1 MSGIIPVDDD
11 EELEGEL
18 YDDVGQIDDDIYE
31 VLPGLVP
38 AYIFMMHGYVAQI
51 SVTVFQSVVL
61 WRISPRNN
69 WEEGNK
75 YLLAR

>member
-18 YDDVGQIDDDIYE
+18 YDDVGPIDDDIYE

-38 AYIFMMHGYVAQI
+38 AYIFMTHGEVAQI
-51 SVTVFQSVVL
+51 SVTIFQSVVL
-61 WRISPRNN
+61 WCISPRNN

-75 YLLAR
+75 YLLVH

>member
-18 YDDVGQIDDDIYE
+18 YDDVGPIDDDIYE

-38 AYIFMMHGYVAQI
+38 AYIFMTHGCTDLCDYI
-51 SVTVFQSVVL
+51 SKCCAVVYFT
-61 WRISPRNN
+61 
-69 WEEGNK
+69 EE
-75 YLLAR
+75 